1 MLDSLPIPATEGHSR
16 WLMIVLHGLGDSL
29 AGYRWLPDA
38 LALPWLNYRLV
49 NAPDHYFGGYSWYD
63 FAGDPSPGVERS
75 ARLLFELLE
84 DSERAGFPPNQT
96 LLFGFSQ
103 GCLMTIEVALR
114 YPKTLAGAVGISG
127 YVHQPERLLARRS
140 PVTQTQRILVT
151 HGTADPLLPIEP
163 VRRQMRQ
170 LKEAGIQLD
179 WHEFHKEHTI
189 AGEEEIA
196 LIRNFI
202 AGLRPAPAPSAAA

>member
-1 MLDSLPIPATEGHSR
+1 MLDSLPIPATDKDSR

-38 LALPWLNYRLV
+38 LALPWLHYRLV

-63 FAGDPSPGVERS
+63 FAGDPGPGVERS

-84 DSERAGFPPNQT
+84 DSERQGFPPDQT
-96 LLFGFSQ
+96 ILFGFSQ

-114 YPKTLAGAVGISG
+114 YPRTLAGAVGISG
-127 YVHQPERLLARRS
+127 YVHEPERLLQRRS
-140 PVTQTQRILVT
+140 PAAPSQRFLLT

-170 LKEAGIQLD
+170 LQEAGIRVA
-179 WHEFHKEHTI
+179 WHEFPKEHTI
-189 AGEEEIA
+189 AGEEEIS
-196 LIRNFI
+196 LIRNFVT
-202 AGLRPAPAPSAAA
+202 GLRPAPSPVA